1 MTMHQRLMSEITDST
16 MLITD
21 LTARVNNLWM
31 QINNLC
37 ISCQNKEKMYD
48 TFTHFCSKTCKDT
61 YEKKQ
66 IVPTFVTT
74 VLDLERLVYK
84 VSPNTDVK
92 ISYNCRVN
100 EDGTNFIGQGP
111 VQITVIVGRQEYKT
125 KTNLL
130 PRDLEHQWKVVQY
143 RDVFRGKNLK
153 TSVGILLDNKFIGVC
168 QSRGF

>member
-1 MTMHQRLMSEITDST
+1 MTLYQLLMSEITDSAT
-16 MLITD
+16 LITD
-21 LTARVNNLWM
+21 ITTRVNNLWV

-37 ISCQNKEKMYD
+37 ISCQNKEKVTD
-48 TFTHFCSKTCKDT
+48 HFCSKTCKDT

-66 IVPTFVTT
+66 IVPNFITT

-84 VSPNTDVK
+84 VTPNSDVK

-100 EDGTNFIGQGP
+100 QDGTKFVGQGP
-111 VQITVIVGRQEYKT
+111 VDITVIVGGTREYKT
-125 KTNLL
+125 KTKLL
-130 PRDLEHQWKVVQY
+130 PCDLEHQWKVVQY

-153 TSVGILLDNKFIGVC
+153 TSVGILSDGKFVGVC